1 MYSSPSLA
9 ILIIIFRL
17 YNIMN
22 ENIIRCTVL
31 FQICMSF
38 LKLGIITIF
47 LSDSLVSGY
56 TAAAAFT
63 ILITQIKFLF
73 GLNAT
78 EAFVE
83 PGLFTTPRVRD
94 VFC

>member
-1 MYSSPSLA
+1 M
-9 ILIIIFRL
+9 
-17 YNIMN
+17 
-22 ENIIRCTVL
+22 
-31 FQICMSF
+31 
-38 LKLGIITIF
+38 GIITIF

-73 GLNAT
+73 GLNGA

-83 PGLFTTPRVRD
+83 PGFFTTPRVRKMFESSQIF
-94 VFC
+94 VKEFLRSTSEMRMI